1 MLKGVKHYD
10 FPLKSIKINSVL
22 FIMELINKKYLILNK
37 IGSGSFGSIFKGQNV
52 RTKEFVAI
60 KVERI
65 NDELK
70 LLKNESK
77 IYQYLNDCSG
87 IPSVKWFGK
96 DDNNYYMV
104 IDLLGN
110 SLQELKNKL
119 SSFSLALVL
128 KIGVKII
135 LLLKTIHE
143 KGLVHRDIKP
153 DNFLFGQNKLTDLYL
168 IDFGLCKTYLD
179 NDIHIP
185 IKSTHSIIGSFNYA
199 SIMSHKRIDLSRR
212 DDLESLGY
220 MLLYFISDN
229 LPWNNESDENE
240 IIKKKLEILNNNR
253 YPHILLDF
261 LRYVR
266 SLEYE
271 EKPNYYL
278 IIDNFKREIDLL
290 SKIN

>member
-1 MLKGVKHYD
+1 
-10 FPLKSIKINSVL
+10 
-22 FIMELINKKYLILNK
+22 MELINKKYIILNK
-37 IGSGSFGSIFKGQNV
+37 IGAGSFGSIYKGQNI
-52 RTKEFVAI
+52 RTKEYVAV

-77 IYQYLNDCSG
+77 IYNYLNGCSG

-104 IDLLGN
+104 INLLGC

-119 SSFSLALVL
+119 RIFSLILVL
-128 KIGVKII
+128 KLGIKIVS
-135 LLLKTIHE
+135 LLKTIHE

-153 DNFLFGQNKLTDLYL
+153 DNFLFGQNKFSDLYL
-168 IDFGLCKTYLD
+168 IDFGFCKTYLEND
-179 NDIHIP
+179 NHVS
-185 IKSTHSIIGSFNYA
+185 IKPTHCIIGSFNYA
-199 SIMSHKRIDLSRR
+199 SIMSHKRFDLSRR

-220 MLLYFISDN
+220 MLVYFLSDE
-229 LPWNNESDENE
+229 LPWNNDTDEQE
-240 IIKKKLEILNNNR
+240 IMRKKLEIVNNNK
-253 YPHILLDF
+253 YPLVILDF
-261 LRYVR
+261 IRYVR

-278 IIDNFKREIDLL
+278 ITDNFKREIELM